1 MNEQREREITG
12 LFDLSLILKAVGG
25 AFEILG
31 GIVIALV
38 PPEFVRR
45 IADLATAGELAG
57 DPDDF
62 IATHLRLWA
71 HAYALHAH
79 DLLALIVGLD
89 GAFKLALIALVLRGY
104 RIGYP
109 LLILAL
115 GALGGY
121 EAYRAVT
128 TSNVLLAAAV
138 GLDLLIIGLAAHEYR
153 VRYSSQV

>member
-1 MNEQREREITG
+1 MDSRGERDITR
-12 LFDLSLILKAVGG
+12 LFDLSLILKAIGG
-25 AFEILG
+25 AFEVLA
-31 GIVIALV
+31 GIAIALV
-38 PPEFVRR
+38 PPGLVGR

-62 IATHLRLWA
+62 IATHVRFWA

-89 GAFKLALIALVLRGY
+89 GALKLVLIGLVLKGY
-104 RIGYP
+104 RAAYP

-115 GALGGY
+115 GALGSY
-121 EAYRAVT
+121 EAHRAIAT
-128 TSNVLLAAAV
+128 DNVLLAAAV

-153 VRYSSQV
+153 VRYSSQG